1 MATVE
6 IKKNDHNGIITIATI
21 LKGINHYVNA
31 LRLVAKSEGSKTVKM
46 YPDLQR
52 VLGGL
57 QKKIDDLVEVKND
70 LAGNV

>member
-1 MATVE
+1 
-6 IKKNDHNGIITIATI
+6 
-21 LKGINHYVNA
+21 
-31 LRLVAKSEGSKTVKM
+31 M